1 MEVYQILA
9 VTGALLL
16 LGVFSS
22 KLSSRFNMP
31 ILLMFLAVGMVC
43 GSDGLGWVSIGKEQA
58 SGINFL
64 GTVAMCFI
72 LFSGGLDTSYKN
84 IKPVLV
90 PGIVLATVGVLFTAV
105 LLGVGAWVIFDQ
117 PSLKFCLLLGA
128 IVSSTDA
135 AAVFAILR
143 SRGVSLKGN
152 LRGLLELESGSND
165 PMAAFLTVFVLGI
178 ITGGDFDPWLFL
190 PQLLAKMLIGV
201 GIGALAG
208 KAGAQLFNKIKL
220 EYEGLYLV
228 CSASMVIF
236 TYGVAELCYGN
247 GFMAVYVCGL
257 FMGNLRYNYQKGI
270 SRFTDGLAWLMQVA
284 LFTALGLLVNPTELL
299 DSRIWQNGLL
309 LSAILMLIA
318 RPVGVFLCTSF
329 FNFSIRERTLI
340 SWVGL
345 RGAAPIVLATFPLV
359 ADVQDAQLMFNM
371 VFFLVLS
378 SVILQGRTLMP
389 MAKLLKLDSPLSDRS
404 RAPLELEHT
413 DEISG
418 ETHEFDVTENSSAVD
433 KTLAELNL
441 PHTVLVMLIRR
452 NKKFILARGST
463 RVHLGDG
470 LLMMGDREHLQDV
483 AVKFFP
489 DDETFNK

>member
-1 MEVYQILA
+1 METSLILT

-31 ILLMFLAVGMVC
+31 ILLMFLAVGMAC
-43 GSDGLGWVSIGKEQA
+43 GSDGFGLAIGREQVT
-58 SGINFL
+58 GINFL

-72 LFSGGLDTSYKN
+72 LFSGGLDTSFKN
-84 IKPVLV
+84 IRPVLV
-90 PGIVLATVGVLFTAV
+90 PGIVLATAGVLVTAGV
-105 LLGVGAWVIFDQ
+105 LGIGAMLLFRENWKI
-117 PSLKFCLLLGA
+117 CLLFGA

-143 SRGVSLKGN
+143 SKGVSLKGH

-165 PMAAFLTVFVLGI
+165 PMAAFLTIFMLDIV
-178 ITGGDFDPWLFL
+178 TGGAVSPWLFI
-190 PQLLAKMLIGV
+190 PHLLAKMLIGIS
-201 GIGALAG
+201 IGVVFG
-208 KAGAQLFNKIKL
+208 KAGAWVFNRLKL

-228 CSASMVIF
+228 CSAAIVIF
-236 TYGVAELCYGN
+236 AYGVAEICFGS

-270 SRFTDGLAWLMQVA
+270 CRFTDGLAWLMQVA
-284 LFTALGLLVNPTELL
+284 LFTALGLLVKPHELL
-299 DSRIWQNGLL
+299 DYRIWVGGIA
-309 LSAILMLIA
+309 LSLVLMLVA
-318 RPVGVFLCTSF
+318 RPAAVFLCSSF
-329 FNFSIRERTLI
+329 FKFSIQEKTLV

-359 ADVQDAQLMFNM
+359 RDVPNAGLMFNM
-371 VFFLVLS
+371 VFFIVLS

-389 MAKLLKLDSPLSDRS
+389 MARLLKLDKPLNDRS

-413 DEISG
+413 DQISG
-418 ETHEFDVTENSSAVD
+418 ETHEFDVTENSSAID

-452 NKKFILARGST
+452 NKKFILARGNT
-463 RVHLGDG
+463 KIHLGDG
-470 LLMMGDREHLQDV
+470 MLMMGDREYLQEV
-483 AVKFFP
+483 ASKFFP

>member
-1 MEVYQILA
+1 MEPHQILA
-9 VTGALLL
+9 VAGALLL

-31 ILLMFLAVGMVC
+31 ILLMFLAVGMTC
-43 GSDGLGWVSIGKEQA
+43 GSDGLGWVSIGREQA
-58 SGINFL
+58 PEITFL

-84 IKPVLV
+84 IKPVLT
-90 PGIVLATVGVLFTAV
+90 PGIVLATAGVLVTAL
-105 LLGVGAWVIFDQ
+105 LLGLGAALIFDAD
-117 PSLKFCLLLGA
+117 LKSCLMLGA

-143 SRGVSLKGN
+143 SKGVSLKGN

-165 PMAAFLTVFVLGI
+165 PMAAFLTIFMLSVV
-178 ITGGDFDPWLFL
+178 TGDTTSPWLFI

-201 GIGALAG
+201 GTGALFG
-208 KAGAQLFNKIKL
+208 KAGAQVFNRLKL
-220 EYEGLYLV
+220 DYEGLYLV
-228 CSASMVIF
+228 CSAALVIF
-236 TYGVAELCYGN
+236 AYGVAELCYGN

-270 SRFTDGLAWLMQVA
+270 NRFTDGLAWLMQVA
-284 LFTALGLLVNPTELL
+284 LFTALGLLVNPHELL
-299 DSRIWQNGLL
+299 DYRIWLGGIV
-309 LSAILMLIA
+309 LSLVLMFVA
-318 RPVGVFLCTSF
+318 RPAAVFLCTSF
-329 FNFSIRERTLI
+329 FNFSIREKTLI

-359 ADVQDAQLMFNM
+359 KDVENAGLMFNM

-389 MAKLLKLDSPLSDRS
+389 MARWLKLDSPLNDRS

-418 ETHEFDVTENSSAVD
+418 ETHEFDVTGNSSAID

-452 NKKFILARGST
+452 NKKFILARGNT
-463 RVHLGDG
+463 KIHLGDG
-470 LLMMGDREHLQDV
+470 MLMMGDRECLQEV
-483 AVKFFP
+483 ASKFFP